1 VLEKLWVEHSPRCR
15 SPMQAGHPREYAGRA
30 DPRAQTVARRK
41 LFWQIQ
47 MHQVKSW
54 LAARRRYLRGPRVE
68 LALALEPLEACACGN
83 RRSQDHYHPAA
94 REPQKLDRRVDCGR
108 FAWDLEAAHSLVG
121 RAARC
126 GTSSEDMV
134 C

>member
-1 VLEKLWVEHSPRCR
+1 MLEKLWVEHSSLYR
-15 SPMQAGHPREYAGRA
+15 SPIQAGHPREYAGRA
-30 DPRAQTVARRK
+30 EPRAPTVAQRK

-68 LALALEPLEACACGN
+68 LALALEPLRACACRN
-83 RRSQDHYHPAA
+83 RHSQDHRHAAA
-94 REPQKLDRRVDCGR
+94 RELQKLDRRVDCGR
-108 FAWDLEAAHSLVG
+108 FVPHLEAAQSLVG

-126 GTSSEDMV
+126 GTSSQDKV